1 MRWAVESE
9 LPKGTVVLC
18 IFEAE
23 DEKEAQ
29 DYILY
34 MRGVGHSNVFNLKH
48 LPEGTTIADLR
59 RMFPQRKSPVSR

>member
-9 LPKGTVVLC
+9 LPKGAVVLC

-29 DYILY
+29 VYILY

-48 LPEGTTIADLR
+48 LPR
-59 RMFPQRKSPVSR
+59 VQQ